1 MPFQFVSRKRNIPKK
16 RCEGVCGRRKINPR
30 QSAAIKQTTLFLL
43 SSFSS
48 PTFMLLSV
56 KESEIDGLNRIFSLP
71 AFLLQISRKND
82 KTFHLHFH
90 VNARHFNRKHA
101 KFDFFICTAFGGDEA
116 PTESE
121 WLKQLQINL
130 FTVHIIHS
138 QCISAEIFASFHCCF
153 LKRFDGR
160 ENFSAY

>member
-16 RCEGVCGRRKINPR
+16 RCEGVCGRRKINPDDGR
-30 QSAAIKQTTLFLL
+30 RLNKQLFFCSVHFLRRL
-43 SSFSS
+43 S
-48 PTFMLLSV
+48 
-56 KESEIDGLNRIFSLP
+56 RIFLWKKAKLMDWIEFSHRLP

-90 VNARHFNRKHA
+90 VNDRHFNRKHA

-116 PTESE
+116 PAKSE
-121 WLKQLQINL
+121 WLRLKQLQINL

-138 QCISAEIFASFHCCF
+138 QWISAEILYALLSIVVF
-153 LKRFDGR
+153 
-160 ENFSAY
+160 